1 MYVGI
6 FSDER
11 LKEYFLKTD
20 QAQQKR
26 MQVEFLTFLTGG
38 SNEYH
43 GKSMKEAHKGRGIGE
58 PEFNIVAGYAK
69 QAMVDLK
76 VPEDLQTEVM
86 NALGSLK
93 SDCIDC

>member
-1 MYVGI
+1 
-6 FSDER
+6 
-11 LKEYFLKTD
+11 
-20 QAQQKR
+20 

-76 VPEDLQTEVM
+76 VPEDL
-86 NALGSLK
+86 
-93 SDCIDC
+93 